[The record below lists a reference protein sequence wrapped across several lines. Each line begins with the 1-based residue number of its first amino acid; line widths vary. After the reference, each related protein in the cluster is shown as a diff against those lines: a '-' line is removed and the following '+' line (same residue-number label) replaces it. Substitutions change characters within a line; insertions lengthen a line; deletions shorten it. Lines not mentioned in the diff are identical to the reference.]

1 MIYSTP
7 APLAT
12 AGASSATIQIN
23 LTNPARSY
31 TKQCSAYISSCK
43 CQRSSTGAKSFL
55 VRYQKERGRER
66 VPTSRFWPG
75 MGKLSRIILIPMM
88 QRMRS
93 EFFSSSNLLLLG
105 VSVPVFESVLVYV
118 LLCVWKHIWGSVV
131 EWLIWFVILR
141 IGRIE
146 IGRLGS
152 WIQRTT
158 PLALVRSYAAGYYT
172 HCYS

>member
-1 MIYSTP
+1 MPTFFYGSQVFSCKVSEG
-7 APLAT
+7 AGK
-12 AGASSATIQIN
+12 GASTN
-23 LTNPARSY
+23 FTFLT
-31 TKQCSAYISSCK
+31 
-43 CQRSSTGAKSFL
+43 
-55 VRYQKERGRER
+55 
-66 VPTSRFWPG
+66 G

-93 EFFSSSNLLLLG
+93 EFFFSSNLLLLG
-105 VSVPVFESVLVYV
+105 VSAPVFESVLMYV
-118 LLCVWKHIWGSVV
+118 LLCVWKHIWGSAV